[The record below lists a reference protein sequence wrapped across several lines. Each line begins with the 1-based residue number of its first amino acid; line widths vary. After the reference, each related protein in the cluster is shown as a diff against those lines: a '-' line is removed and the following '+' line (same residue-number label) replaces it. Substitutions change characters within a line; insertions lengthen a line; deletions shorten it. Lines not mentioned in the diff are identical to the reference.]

1 MRDPKRIDEVTAKLN
16 ELWHKYPDLRF
27 WQLLSAL
34 PVSEFT
40 KIRDLFFVED
50 DITMKALDKAIEEG
64 L

>member
-27 WQLLSAL
+27 WQLLSAI
-34 PVSEFT
+34 PFPAKT
-40 KIRDLFFVED
+40 GDPFYMED
-50 DITMKALDKAIEEG
+50 NKTLEMFEKAIREG